1 MLATQCFH
9 DVIYHHVLTYSRA
22 APGRI
27 SSQLVSRIEDNMQS
41 LLMVTCCV
49 SLWLFGISVVSLLL
63 FVLAWSLCGHFY
75 DSLK

>member
-27 SSQLVSRIEDNMQS
+27 TSPLVSRKEDNMHS

-49 SLWLFGISVVSLLL
+49 SLWLFGISVVSPLLL
-63 FVLAWSLCGHFY
+63 LVIFTTR
-75 DSLK
+75 